1 MLEKARLRFANF
13 IMPEGTKGYLGTY
26 NDLNEQILEPLSI
39 GTKKNT
45 FQNSDAEK
53 VATCVTCI
61 KVLGD
66 TMSRLPVNVYQST
79 PSGNQIDKEDYRYDL
94 LHYSPDGIIT
104 SNVFFGALE
113 YQRNLKGNAF
123 ARIYRDKLTGKA
135 QSLEFIP
142 SNMVGGYKKVRGQLY
157 YIVYQRTSK
166 DETKEIVIN
175 AQDMLHFKMITK
187 NSIWGI
193 NPIESQRLNLSTLWK
208 SKNTVDSFYE
218 NNAFSPKVLKSLI
231 PDAQFQKQF
240 AESMSSFK
248 SHNVGPANAGEI
260 IKLPPFT
267 EIQELTLDPVDA
279 KFIESSK
286 FDTTQIAAFYGVPP
300 DMVGVYEYSK
310 YNNVEQSQL
319 NFRVNTISAIA
330 RMYRQELEMKLL
342 TTAERKGGKSIE
354 FVTQAMMELD
364 VATRS
369 AYYKTMQDLGVMTPN
384 QIALLEGLPT
394 FPEGDKHYMSSQ
406 TLPIEDRDGGEDE
419 PMDEEEPI
427 DASTNE

>member
-1 MLEKARLRFANF
+1 MFEKMRERMVSFLLPSGMNVYS
-13 IMPEGTKGYLGTY
+13 GTDEAF
-26 NDLNEQILEPLSI
+26 NDQIIQPLI
-39 GTKKNT
+39 YGQPKNK
-45 FQNSDAEK
+45 FQNSDTEK

-66 TMSRLPVNVYQST
+66 TISRLPINVYQATSD
-79 PSGNQIDKEDYRYDL
+79 GNQIDKEDYRYDM
-94 LHYSPDGIIT
+94 LHYSPNGMIS

-113 YQRNLKGNAF
+113 YQRNLKGNSF
-123 ARIYRDKLTGKA
+123 ARITRDTFTGQVK
-135 QSLEFIP
+135 SLEFIP
-142 SNMVGGYKKVRGQLY
+142 TNMVSGYKIVRGKLF
-157 YIVYQRTSK
+157 YIVYKKNSK
-166 DETKEIVIN
+166 GETVDADNI
-175 AQDMLHFKMITK
+175 LHFRMITK

-208 SKNTVDSFYE
+208 AKNTVDSFYE

-240 AESMSSFK
+240 AEAMIQFK
-248 SHNVGPANAGEI
+248 TQNVGPANAGEI

-300 DMVGVYEYSK
+300 EMVGVYEYSK

-319 NFRVNTISAIA
+319 NFKVNTISAIA

-342 TTAERKGGKSIE
+342 TTDERKNGKSIE
-354 FVTQAMMELD
+354 FVTQALIETD
-364 VATRS
+364 IATRS

-394 FPEGDKHYMSSQ
+394 FDGGDKHYMSSQ
-406 TLPIEDRDGGEDE
+406 TTALEDRDVREDE
-419 PMDEEEPI
+419 PIDQEETQ
-427 DASTNE
+427 DASIA